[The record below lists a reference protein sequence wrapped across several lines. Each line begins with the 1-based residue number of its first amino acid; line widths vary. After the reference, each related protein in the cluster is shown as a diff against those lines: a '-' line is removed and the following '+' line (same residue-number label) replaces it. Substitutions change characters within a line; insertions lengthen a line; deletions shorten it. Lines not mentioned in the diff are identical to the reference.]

1 MINGKNGG
9 DPLVPSRGSSIDFN
23 PVIFFGVCVDN
34 DDPLL
39 AGRIRATEDTS
50 ISNDNGRLVDP
61 VGEVERETELAE
73 KNGLWKKWSKND
85 PYVFAPFL
93 PLHVNVI
100 PKRGEAIKV
109 IYYNPDNRTQNK
121 EYIGPLTSQ
130 PHKIFS
136 EDFRNGRLHTSLG
149 TRNVP
154 LANPI
159 DNPDTVGSF
168 PNPNDVSIVG
178 RKNSD
183 IVLGMSYKLPQPS
196 DRPQDNSNQPDT
208 PNNPTEYPQI
218 LIRSGKY
225 IESPKPQIPSQPKAN
240 NKLTFLQLS
249 TFPDTV
255 TVSEIQ
261 ETVES
266 TPDNV
271 LVYILVEYDIQSPQ
285 NLFLTPNEQVN
296 GVVSLYKLPNRSFNG
311 QQKIFDTNTFNLDTE
326 IESNLLDTIMSITFD
341 TTITNSKKNIKETI
355 EYFNNNDWN
364 QLLKPVTGELFP
376 RGINFNPVNNDGLLQ
391 KIQSTSHPFYFRPGP
406 NLLRFFKR
414 TNKEETISLYA
425 GVTETNYNNICIT
438 VFDFVKSI
446 KLESSDINREGF
458 GLSFSTD
465 KNRVPVT
472 VQNVTRKEFSV
483 ERNKQ
488 QGFVVGSGEKIILF
502 SHDSNELGQITL
514 DSNYGINQYKL
525 VDDIVSKTQPMV
537 RGDEL
542 KEFLTLLVNFVV
554 SHTYPVPGAPPI
566 PVGTDGVTT
575 TNEILSRLNDFSNTV
590 LNQNIR
596 IN

>member
-9 DPLVPSRGSSIDFN
+9 NPLVPTRDSSVDFN
-23 PVIFFGVCVDN
+23 PIIFFGVCVDN
-34 DDPLL
+34 NDPLL

-85 PYVFAPFL
+85 PYVFTPFL
-93 PLHVNVI
+93 PINVNVI

-121 EYIGPLTSQ
+121 EYIGPLISQ

-149 TRNVP
+149 TRITP
-154 LANPI
+154 SANPI

-178 RKNSD
+178 RKNAD

-208 PNNPTEYPQI
+208 PNNPTDYPQI
-218 LIRSGKY
+218 LIRSGKF

-261 ETVES
+261 ETVEN
-266 TPDNV
+266 TPENV
-271 LVYILVEYDIQSPQ
+271 LVYILIEYDLASPQ
-285 NLFLTPNEQVN
+285 DLHLNPNENIVGNVN
-296 GVVSLYKLPNRSFNG
+296 ISKLPNRSFNG
-311 QQKIFDTNTFNLDTE
+311 QQQIFDTNTLNLDTE
-326 IESNLLDTIMSITFD
+326 INQELVENVMNISFNTSVVNI
-341 TTITNSKKNIKETI
+341 KKNIKETI
-355 EYFNNNDWN
+355 EYFNSNNWN
-364 QLLKPVTGELFP
+364 QLLKPVNGETFP
-376 RGINFNPVNNDGLLQ
+376 RNINFNPVNNEGLLQ
-391 KIQSTSHPFYFRPGP
+391 KLQSTSHPFYFRPGP
-406 NLLRFFKR
+406 NLRRFFKR
-414 TNKEETISLYA
+414 IDKNTSIQLFP
-425 GVTETNYNNICIT
+425 GVTETNYNDICNT
-438 VFDFVKSI
+438 VFNFVKSI
-446 KLESSDINREGF
+446 KLLGSDINRDGF
-458 GLSFSTD
+458 GLSFSTE
-465 KNRVPVT
+465 KNKVPVT
-472 VQNVTRKEFSV
+472 VENVTRKEFNV
-483 ERNKQ
+483 ERGKQ

-502 SHDSNELGQITL
+502 SHDSNDLGQITL

-525 VDDIVSKTQPMV
+525 VDDIISKTEPMV
-537 RGDEL
+537 RGDKL

-554 SHTYPVPGAPPI
+554 SHTHPVPGAPPI
-566 PVGTDGVTT
+566 RVGTDGVTT
-575 TNEILSRLNDFSNTV
+575 TNEILSKLNDFSNTV

>member
-326 IESNLLDTIMSITFD
+326 IESNLLDTIISITFD

-414 TNKEETISLYA
+414 TNKEETISLYP

-488 QGFVVGSGEKIILF
+488 QGFVVG
-502 SHDSNELGQITL
+502 
-514 DSNYGINQYKL
+514 
-525 VDDIVSKTQPMV
+525 
-537 RGDEL
+537 
-542 KEFLTLLVNFVV
+542 
-554 SHTYPVPGAPPI
+554 
-566 PVGTDGVTT
+566 
-575 TNEILSRLNDFSNTV
+575 
-590 LNQNIR
+590 
-596 IN
+596 